1 MLDTP
6 YIVLDTETTGLD
18 PDKGARLI
26 EVAAARWYKGAC
38 VGRFSCLVKQDEAA
52 YVNSA
57 RALKKNG
64 LSREFVEGAGV
75 SRLAAYR
82 GLHVFTEDAA
92 FVVAHNAGFDQAFV
106 AVEAEVAGQ
115 RETLRGIPWVC
126 TQALAW
132 GRFGQRALSL
142 KAAAAALDIEQ
153 LASHRAAA
161 DVHVT
166 GHVFLRLVTDGGY
179 TTVAGLVERSDR
191 GRVEVRAHFGRSR

>member
-75 SRLAAYR
+75 SRLPPPPR
-82 GLHVFTEDAA
+82 P
-92 FVVAHNAGFDQAFV
+92 
-106 AVEAEVAGQ
+106 
-115 RETLRGIPWVC
+115 R
-126 TQALAW
+126 
-132 GRFGQRALSL
+132 RFPPG
-142 KAAAAALDIEQ
+142 AALG
-153 LASHRAAA
+153 AAPTPPA
-161 DVHVT
+161 PH
-166 GHVFLRLVTDGGY
+166 
-179 TTVAGLVERSDR
+179 A
-191 GRVEVRAHFGRSR
+191 